1 MDYNK
6 FIQLIPNPRQA
17 FFYGGVEVGV
27 GVEREMD
34 SLRSWQKGEKKNDS
48 KEKYSCL
55 LLDSGSGMVTEL

>member
-34 SLRSWQKGEKKNDS
+34 SLRSWQKGEKKMTVKRNTLA
-48 KEKYSCL
+48 SCWTQGL
-55 LLDSGSGMVTEL
+55 GW